1 MPEFGLAGA
10 EIMCENLT
18 YELIKLGHK
27 VIVVS
32 LYEYHSPITNRMEA
46 SGVDIRYINK
56 KPGLDFSII
65 GKIRKILL
73 QEKPEI
79 IHTHLY
85 VLQYVFFASL
95 MTTVKVRIHTVHNIA
110 RKENSFAAR
119 KLNYI
124 FFNFFN
130 VIPVALSSIIQDTI
144 EKEYKIKK
152 ENIPIVFN
160 GIDLSKC
167 IPKDSYKVN
176 GLFKILHIGR
186 FSEQKNHLGLIKAF
200 SLFHK
205 KYPNSELN
213 LIGDGEKKIE
223 IEKYVMKNN
232 LIDCV
237 HFLGLKSNIYSYLNS
252 ADMFTLPSLYEGVPI
267 TLIEAMGTGLP
278 IVATS
283 VGGVPDMLEN
293 MKDALL
299 TSHDINNICNAFYQ
313 YANNESLRKEHGKN
327 AKEKSLQFS
336 IKITAEK
343 YLEIY
348 K

>member
-237 HFLGLKSNIYSYLNS
+237 HFLGLKSNI
-252 ADMFTLPSLYEGVPI
+252 F
-267 TLIEAMGTGLP
+267 
-278 IVATS
+278 
-283 VGGVPDMLEN
+283 
-293 MKDALL
+293 LL
-299 TSHDINNICNAFYQ
+299 LS
-313 YANNESLRKEHGKN
+313 
-327 AKEKSLQFS
+327 
-336 IKITAEK
+336 
-343 YLEIY
+343 
-348 K
+348 